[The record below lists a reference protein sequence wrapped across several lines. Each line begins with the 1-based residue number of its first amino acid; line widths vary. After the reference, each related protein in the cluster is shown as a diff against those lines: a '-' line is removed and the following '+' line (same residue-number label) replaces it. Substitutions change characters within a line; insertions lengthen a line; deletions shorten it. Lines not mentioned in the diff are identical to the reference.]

1 MGIKIS
7 PHKRGAVWLP
17 NLRNG
22 RGRSVPRKS
31 SFMVRYR
38 ASRCLSAS
46 LLVALPAFAG
56 SPGEAMKRAPRR

>member
-17 NLRNG
+17 YLRNG

-31 SFMVRYR
+31 SLLVRYR
-38 ASRCLSAS
+38 ASRCLSA
-46 LLVALPAFAG
+46 AL
-56 SPGEAMKRAPRR
+56 K